1 MWSRN
6 NATDLCRPKD
16 PEFKRGRVN
25 IYWRNEGWISGIY
38 EQIKNIHV
46 DYFREE
52 WGNLGENREKLEK
65 SFADSQTGL
74 KALKGRVK
82 SAEEWISDMED
93 SIMEITQS
101 GQQAENHMKT
111 HESNIRDLWGS
122 ITGVHLCIIAIQ
134 EAEEKE
140 KWIGNILE
148 EIMSQ
153 NFPKLK
159 ETGIKIQ

>member
-1 MWSRN
+1 
-6 NATDLCRPKD
+6 
-16 PEFKRGRVN
+16 
-25 IYWRNEGWISGIY
+25 
-38 EQIKNIHV
+38 
-46 DYFREE
+46 
-52 WGNLGENREKLEK
+52 
-65 SFADSQTGL
+65 
-74 KALKGRVK
+74 
-82 SAEEWISDMED
+82 
-93 SIMEITQS
+93 MEITQS

-111 HESNIRDLWGS
+111 QESNIRDLWGS
-122 ITGVHLCIIAIQ
+122 ITGVHLCITAIQ